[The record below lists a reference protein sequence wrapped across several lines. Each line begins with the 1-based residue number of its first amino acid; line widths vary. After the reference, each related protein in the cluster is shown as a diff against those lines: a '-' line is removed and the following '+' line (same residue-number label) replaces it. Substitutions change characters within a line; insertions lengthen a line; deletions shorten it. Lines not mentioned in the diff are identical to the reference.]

1 MKLSLHTVSLIAWL
15 CSALSACAGTQPT
28 EALYLPPGIVQYYGD
43 YNAVASFST
52 TPERAAL
59 THHLSD
65 APLPPE
71 LRSPRLAEVRQRLGR
86 INARILRLDPGIVT
100 PAAKS
105 TPSFVR
111 PGNCPDC
118 PLAPV
123 PTPNTEAVFPHGFL
137 RITAA
142 RCGSTDI
149 VLHATIQRIDP
160 ATQTK
165 LIAAYEE
172 AAPKDSTDEAI
183 ARLLK
188 TVQGESKPQ
197 VELHK
202 WTLADG
208 VWMKQEAD
216 IVLLEGSSQF
226 IGSC

>member
-1 MKLSLHTVSLIAWL
+1 MKLSLHRVSLLAWL

-43 YNAVASFST
+43 YNVVATFST

-59 THHLSD
+59 TRHLSD

-71 LRSPRLAEVRQRLGR
+71 LRSPRLAKVRQRLGR
-86 INARILRLDPGIVT
+86 INARILRQDPGIVT

-142 RCGSTDI
+142 RCGPGEI
-149 VLHATIQRIDP
+149 VLKAVVQSIDR
-160 ATQTK
+160 ATQTR

-172 AAPKDSTDEAI
+172 AAPKSPTDEEI
-183 ARLLK
+183 VGLLK
-188 TVQGESKPQ
+188 IVKGESKTQ
-197 VELHK
+197 VELHR
-202 WTLADG
+202 WTLTDG
-208 VWMKQEAD
+208 IWMKHEAD
-216 IVLLEGSSQF
+216 VVLLEGGSQF
-226 IGSC
+226 IGTC